1 MARFPA
7 SIPLL
12 AALALLFAACERPP
26 EEAPPDAPGL
36 PFDGTVLVPDTFSM
50 VSVIGDT
57 LRFAVTPTRA
67 GTRIARYR
75 RVGTGLD
82 SLVAVVNPT
91 TLVPVSS
98 LQHRHLTGG
107 AVTAEIQYGQ
117 GFDGQARL
125 RLSAARG
132 QRDDNIRTPPPVLD
146 AAQIPLSFRALEL
159 GAFDSL
165 SFNYVAP
172 FEGQALA
179 ARLVAAPDTLSIDG
193 EERAAVRLRL
203 LVSGLEERFWFE
215 AQPPHRLLR
224 IQEVTRNMTWDRG

>member
-12 AALALLFAACERPP
+12 AALALLSPACQRPP
-26 EEAPPDAPGL
+26 EEAPPETPGL
-36 PFDGTVLVPDTFSM
+36 PLDGAALVPDTFRM

-57 LRFAVTPTRA
+57 LRFAVTPTRV

-75 RVGTGLD
+75 RVDAGLD
-82 SLVAVVNPT
+82 SLIAVVNPI
-91 TLVPVSS
+91 TLVPISS

-107 AVTAEIQYGQ
+107 AVTAEIQYGE

-125 RLSAARG
+125 RLSASRG

-146 AAQIPLSFRALEL
+146 AAQIPLSFRGLEL
-159 GAFDSL
+159 GAVDSL

-179 ARLVAAPDTLSIDG
+179 ARLVVTPDTLSVDG
-193 EERAAVRLRL
+193 EERATVRLRL

-215 AQPPHRLLR
+215 AEPPHRLLR

>member
-12 AALALLFAACERPP
+12 AALALLFPACERPP
-26 EEAPPDAPGL
+26 EEEPPDVPGL
-36 PFDGTVLVPDTFSM
+36 PFDGAALVADSFRM

-75 RVGTGLD
+75 RVEAGLD
-82 SLVAVVNPT
+82 SLVAVVNPA

-107 AVTAEIQYGQ
+107 AVTAEIQYGE

-132 QRDDNIRTPPPVLD
+132 QREDNIRTPPPVLD
-146 AAQIPLSFRALEL
+146 AAQIPVSFSALDL
-159 GAFDSL
+159 GMLDSL

-172 FEGQALA
+172 FEGRALA
-179 ARLVAAPDTLSIDG
+179 ARVVATPDTLSIG
-193 EERAAVRLRL
+193 GTEHAAVRLRL
-203 LVSGLEERFWFE
+203 LVSGLEERYWFE
-215 AQPPHRLLR
+215 AEPPHRLLR
-224 IQEVTRNMTWDRG
+224 FQEVTRNMTWDRG